1 MADPYLGDIK
11 MMATYFSPR
20 NYAFCNGTEMEISLN
35 TALFSLLGTMYGGD
49 GRTSFA
55 LPDMRGRVPVHKGQG
70 PGLSN
75 WLQGQRAGVETVTLT
90 ESQLPAHNHTFNV
103 SSASG
108 VTESPAGAVIAK
120 DAHYLQS
127 DNVLLSGQL
136 NDAVLAPAGGDDYHT
151 NMAPYLGISFVIALQ
166 GTYPS
171 RNKG

>member
-1 MADPYLGDIK
+1 MAEPYIGDIK
-11 MMATYFSPR
+11 MMATNFPPR
-20 NYAFCNGTEMEISLN
+20 NYAFCSGTVMAISSN
-35 TALFSLLGTMYGGD
+35 DALFSLLGTMYGGD
-49 GRTSFA
+49 GRSNFA

-75 WLQGQRAGVETVTLT
+75 WLQGQRGGLERVTLT
-90 ESQLPAHNHTFNV
+90 ESQLPVHNHTFNV

-127 DNVLLSGQL
+127 GNVVASGQL
-136 NDAVLAPAGGDDYHT
+136 NDAVLAPAGGDQSHT

-171 RNKG
+171 RN